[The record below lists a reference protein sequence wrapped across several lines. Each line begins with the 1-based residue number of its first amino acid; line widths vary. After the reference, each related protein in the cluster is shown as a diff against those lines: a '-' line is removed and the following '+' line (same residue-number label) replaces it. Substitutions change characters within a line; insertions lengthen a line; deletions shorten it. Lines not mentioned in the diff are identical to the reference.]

1 MKYLFFDVECSN
13 CHGGI
18 GKICEFGYVLTDENL
33 KVIDADDIPMSPGKG
48 RYARFN
54 LVGRKKEK
62 DLILAYDYDYYYDQ
76 PEFPHFYERIK
87 KLMCDEETLCFAY
100 SMRNDIM
107 HIYNTCKR
115 YKLEPLNYEC
125 YDIQLMAIK
134 YLKENKRINL
144 ANACKRIVG
153 PNSLVKIQLHL
164 ARDDAKMEMMI
175 LDAIA
180 CLEQKSCEQLIE
192 ETNDINA
199 NSIALVKQIEET
211 KKKKMKS
218 EGHNLYRSLVATDEE
233 LDDKKNIGKRYNLS
247 GNLKC
252 QLDKLKNALDIIKR
266 QGGVIADTLKQ
277 TDIFVFL
284 DEQDKETVQTKFK
297 YPIEFKMITYE
308 ELLNLDK

>member
-1 MKYLFFDVECSN
+1 
-13 CHGGI
+13 
-18 GKICEFGYVLTDENL
+18 
-33 KVIDADDIPMSPGKG
+33 
-48 RYARFN
+48 
-54 LVGRKKEK
+54 
-62 DLILAYDYDYYYDQ
+62 
-76 PEFPHFYERIK
+76 
-87 KLMCDEETLCFAY
+87 
-100 SMRNDIM
+100 
-107 HIYNTCKR
+107 
-115 YKLEPLNYEC
+115 
-125 YDIQLMAIK
+125 
-134 YLKENKRINL
+134 
-144 ANACKRIVG
+144 
-153 PNSLVKIQLHL
+153 
-164 ARDDAKMEMMI
+164 MI
-175 LDAIA
+175 LT
-180 CLEQKSCEQLIE
+180 LTQS
-192 ETNDINA
+192 
-199 NSIALVKQIEET
+199 ALVKQIEET